1 MDPHGYMTEEQLN
14 TLIGLMAGQSSSLPA
29 AYPMTRAV
37 GFNHLDL
44 IRSCGQCKYMQTDH
58 RAGGNNFTCLKG
70 MCPIT
75 PRPDMHNDDFW
86 PLIHAHS
93 ELCAGYAIDDDYD
106 GRPHAPIAPPKFS
119 LKRYRQLQ
127 ETIARIAIKGV
138 LSPKYQIPIAWQ
150 NAYDDYVRNHPDVGS
165 ETDPVHSDDGTV
177 HHEV

>member
-1 MDPHGYMTEEQLN
+1 MDPYGYLTEEQLN
-14 TLIGLMAGQSSSLPA
+14 TLIELATNSDKNLPA
-29 AYPMTRAV
+29 AYPMTRAH

-44 IRSCGQCKYMQTDH
+44 LRSCGQCKFMQTD
-58 RAGGNNFTCLKG
+58 RTDNSKFTCLKG

-75 PRPDMHNDDFW
+75 PQPDMHTDDFW

-93 ELCAGYAIDDDYD
+93 ELCAGYAIDDNFDD
-106 GRPHAPIAPPKFS
+106 RPHAPIAPPRFS

-127 ETIARIAIKGV
+127 ETIARVAVKGL
-138 LSPKYQIPIAWQ
+138 LSPQYKIPITWQ